1 MVESILIVALLI
13 VVALVLVAMEFLTPS
28 FGLLSVAA
36 LLAMAG
42 AVWVT
47 ASTINTMAAIVLIVV
62 LVIGVPGYVFGM
74 LKFLPK
80 TRWGGKIFLATSG
93 DAQDWE
99 GSGVPESRDFEK
111 YVGAHG
117 VAVTS
122 LRPSGAVRID
132 GKRIVA
138 VAESGLISSGSRVHV
153 VRAEDMNLVVREVRD
168 EASAAEE

>member
-1 MVESILIVALLI
+1 MVEAILIIALLI
-13 VVALVLVAMEFLTPS
+13 VVALVLVAMEILTPS
-28 FGLLSVAA
+28 FGLLSMGA

-42 AVWVT
+42 AVWVA
-47 ASTINTMAAIVLIVV
+47 ASMINTMTAIFLIIA

-80 TRWGGKIFLATSG
+80 TRWGGKIFLAPAG
-93 DAQDWE
+93 GAEDWE

-117 VAVTS
+117 VAVTA

-132 GKRIVA
+132 GKRLVA
-138 VAESGLISSGSRVHV
+138 VAEGGLISSGSRVHV
-153 VRAEDMNLVVREVRD
+153 VRAEDMSLVVREVRD
-168 EASAAEE
+168 PGSSGNE